1 MQLSFFS
8 RRLGVFAR
16 LAAGTF
22 LLTFAILGVMLEAS
36 LGFSSAQADS
46 GQANFSLQPVVY
58 DPTNP
63 LTESYFI
70 FDSKPGIVVKS
81 RVRVTNTGTA
91 TGSVSLYP
99 VDATTGQTSGAVYLN
114 QDDPRK
120 DVGAWTTL
128 GAQQLTLA
136 AGQSQIV
143 SFQVTIPSTVRPGQH
158 LGGIVAE
165 NLAESSSPKNNS
177 AIQIKVKNLTIIAI
191 QVNLPGTPVEQL
203 AGTGVQAGGDNGY
216 QRLLVGLSNTGTVML
231 KPSGTLQVADTHGQ
245 VVKTISLKLDTFLP
259 QTAINYPVAITG
271 QALGAGDYQATL
283 ILTYGHGQTLHSTT
297 KFTIT
302 KQQLVQ
308 TFGTNNG
315 KTQAPAGLGGEGFLG
330 LPLWQLLIVVGGGL
344 AILWGVGKTVY
355 GRLAVSRAKVK
366 SADIQSQSSQQ
377 FKRPDIRQEPSGI
390 QSKAKRTR

>member
-1 MQLSFFS
+1 MQNSFFFQ
-8 RRLGVFAR
+8 RPGFFAR
-16 LAAGTF
+16 LIMGI
-22 LLTFAILGVMLEAS
+22 LLFITAILGVSLVGTLAS
-36 LGFSSAQADS
+36 STAHADS
-46 GQANFSLQPVVY
+46 GHANFALQPVLY
-58 DPTNP
+58 DPSNP

-70 FDSKPGIVVKS
+70 FDNKPGTVITS
-81 RVRVTNTGTA
+81 RVRVTNSGTA
-91 TGSVSLYP
+91 KGSAILYP

-114 QDDPRK
+114 QNDPRK
-120 DVGAWTTL
+120 DVGAWLKLGVQQVTL
-128 GAQQLTLA
+128 NP
-136 AGQSQIV
+136 GQSQVV
-143 SFQVTIPSTVRPGQH
+143 SYQVTIPGTVRPGQH
-158 LGGIVAE
+158 LGGNVAE
-165 NLAESSSPKNNS
+165 NMAQSSSPQSNS
-177 AIQIKVKNLTIIAI
+177 AIQIKVKNLTIVAI

-271 QALGAGDYQATL
+271 QSLGAGDYQATL